1 MITPLFLCLYLL
13 FFVVDVVVWWVWSW
27 SNFLIW
33 LWWFHLFMFLLVVSL
48 FRDEFYALAEKYQT
62 RIVFSPRVYA
72 FFSLASWL
80 FLTAL
85 LFTVTFPAFLARG
98 VLFSLLIFRFWV
110 QLFDFF
116 PVKTRQVQRVVFW
129 SSLLGVASV
138 GFLVWW
144 SLGNLLSIWIN
155 QDTSTQVPEIVSWT
169 YQDDLEEMP
178 TTWTQTVSWI
188 SLEDLQEQ
196 EVKTGAIVATGSWMT
211 GSTTT
216 WQVISGAVI
225 LKINE
230 PITYRML
237 LPYLNTLW
245 LLPAIGDTPTFA
257 NITRQDPVY
266 QSFQRARGLKM
277 IGTNVNPDWQVRCE
291 NLMVLI
297 WLAKNRT
304 VSNSLPVLDAYWQ
317 EATKRDMLWSCTT
330 RTQVATQ
337 DILKILN

>member
-1 MITPLFLCLYLL
+1 L
-13 FFVVDVVVWWVWSW
+13 FFTAVV
-27 SNFLIW
+27 
-33 LWWFHLFMFLLVVSL
+33 
-48 FRDEFYALAEKYQT
+48 
-62 RIVFSPRVYA
+62 
-72 FFSLASWL
+72 
-80 FLTAL
+80 
-85 LFTVTFPAFLARG
+85 FTVSFGAFLARG

-155 QDTSTQVPEIVSWT
+155 QHTPTQVPEIVSWT
-169 YQDDLEEMP
+169 DQDDLVEEMP
-178 TTWTQTVSWI
+178 ITWTQAVSWI

-196 EVKTGAIVATGSWMT
+196 EVKTGAIVATWSWMT

-216 WQVISGAVI
+216 WQVISWAVI

-237 LPYLNTLW
+237 LPYFNTLW

-266 QSFQRARGLKM
+266 QSFQRAWGLKM